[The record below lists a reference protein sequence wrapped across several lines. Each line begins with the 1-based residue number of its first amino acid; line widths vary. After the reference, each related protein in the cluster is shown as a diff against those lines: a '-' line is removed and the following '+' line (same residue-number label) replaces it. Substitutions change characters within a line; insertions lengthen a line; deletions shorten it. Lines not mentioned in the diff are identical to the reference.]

1 MSTFMLVKVFYSNKC
16 FSYQNRI
23 MIEYSFITLF
33 LFFCHYRISDENCSL
48 IEILEAVRPHL
59 QLTFDNILAH
69 INTIYVLST
78 RKGVSCGNHERNV
91 RLKGQMMYIPDADL
105 ILFQCYPS
113 VMNLNDL
120 TK

>member
-1 MSTFMLVKVFYSNKC
+1 M
-16 FSYQNRI
+16 
-23 MIEYSFITLF
+23 
-33 LFFCHYRISDENCSL
+33 
-48 IEILEAVRPHL
+48 EILEAVRPHL

-78 RKGVSCGNHERNV
+78 KKGVSCGGRERNV
-91 RLKGQMMYIPDADL
+91 RLKGEMMYVPVHDL